1 VCGADE
7 IVDGLLAE
15 PGALERLY
23 ALMQAQHKGLV
34 KEACWTLSNIAAGS
48 PVHRQALVQ
57 CNFAPALQ
65 HVVENAHFDIRK
77 EAAFALSHLVL
88 DPQTRPHVLTPELG
102 LEFVGLVRAPDFV
115 VVDMALTVVEMVLAE
130 VPGGVR
136 LVEEADGIDALEQ
149 LVYAQAPAALVA
161 RASALV
167 DKYYGEDA
175 EPC

>member
-1 VCGADE
+1 
-7 IVDGLLAE
+7 
-15 PGALERLY
+15 
-23 ALMQAQHKGLV
+23 M
-34 KEACWTLSNIAAGS
+34 
-48 PVHRQALVQ
+48 
-57 CNFAPALQ
+57 
-65 HVVENAHFDIRK
+65 
-77 EAAFALSHLVL
+77 
-88 DPQTRPHVLTPELG
+88 TPELG

-175 EPC
+175 EPY